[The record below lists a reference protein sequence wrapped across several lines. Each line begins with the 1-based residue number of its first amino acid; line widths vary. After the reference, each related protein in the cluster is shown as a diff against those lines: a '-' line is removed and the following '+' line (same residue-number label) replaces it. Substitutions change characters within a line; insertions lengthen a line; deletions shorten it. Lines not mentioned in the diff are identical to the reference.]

1 MRGRELE
8 RCAKDLGPPMHVAIV
23 VRSFGGAERG
33 HGPVTRADPSKHA
46 AEQHGLVDKLDACG
60 PGDVRGP
67 PRREIRIRARK
78 VEPQLESHGEET
90 NRVCTCP
97 GKRCSRVGG
106 DRDHRAASWTFPYAS
121 RNGRLASSDMA
132 KLVDGFKDGK
142 PELGRR
148 TFLVPENHSEVLAL
162 LYHEQTGIVGGL
174 PVGPVTTD
182 PFGAH
187 GIRMYPDQDPVV
199 LEETRRY
206 FEKLAERFSNDLP
219 KA

>member
-1 MRGRELE
+1 
-8 RCAKDLGPPMHVAIV
+8 
-23 VRSFGGAERG
+23 
-33 HGPVTRADPSKHA
+33 
-46 AEQHGLVDKLDACG
+46 
-60 PGDVRGP
+60 
-67 PRREIRIRARK
+67 
-78 VEPQLESHGEET
+78 
-90 NRVCTCP
+90 
-97 GKRCSRVGG
+97 
-106 DRDHRAASWTFPYAS
+106 
-121 RNGRLASSDMA
+121 MA

-148 TFLVPENHSEVLAL
+148 TFLVPENHSEV
-162 LYHEQTGIVGGL
+162 QTGIVGGL

>member
-1 MRGRELE
+1 VG
-8 RCAKDLGPPMHVAIV
+8 
-23 VRSFGGAERG
+23 
-33 HGPVTRADPSKHA
+33 
-46 AEQHGLVDKLDACG
+46 
-60 PGDVRGP
+60 
-67 PRREIRIRARK
+67 
-78 VEPQLESHGEET
+78 
-90 NRVCTCP
+90 
-97 GKRCSRVGG
+97 CSRVGPAPITEDALG
-106 DRDHRAASWTFPYAS
+106 SFIISGAKLHSYR
-121 RNGRLASSDMA
+121 SDMA
-132 KLVDGFKDGK
+132 KLVDGFKDGR

>member
-1 MRGRELE
+1 VWDAPTITPQGTFLMQ
-8 RCAKDLGPPMHVAIV
+8 
-23 VRSFGGAERG
+23 
-33 HGPVTRADPSKHA
+33 A
-46 AEQHGLVDKLDACG
+46 ATVDCF
-60 PGDVRGP
+60 
-67 PRREIRIRARK
+67 
-78 VEPQLESHGEET
+78 
-90 NRVCTCP
+90 C
-97 GKRCSRVGG
+97 
-106 DRDHRAASWTFPYAS
+106 
-121 RNGRLASSDMA
+121 SDMA
-132 KLVDGFKDGK
+132 KLVDGFKDGR

>member
-1 MRGRELE
+1 MPL
-8 RCAKDLGPPMHVAIV
+8 LGTPWAF
-23 VRSFGGAERG
+23 R
-33 HGPVTRADPSKHA
+33 PSRHDA
-46 AEQHGLVDKLDACG
+46 RLDMF
-60 PGDVRGP
+60 
-67 PRREIRIRARK
+67 E
-78 VEPQLESHGEET
+78 
-90 NRVCTCP
+90 
-97 GKRCSRVGG
+97 
-106 DRDHRAASWTFPYAS
+106 
-121 RNGRLASSDMA
+121 MA
-132 KLVDGFKDGK
+132 KLVDGFKDGR

-187 GIRMYPDQDPVV
+187 GIRMYPDQDPIV

-219 KA
+219 KARALTLPLTPVRLLPLLDFC

>member
-1 MRGRELE
+1 MCGCLITGP
-8 RCAKDLGPPMHVAIV
+8 LGPFA
-23 VRSFGGAERG
+23 GGAA
-33 HGPVTRADPSKHA
+33 T
-46 AEQHGLVDKLDACG
+46 LDWS
-60 PGDVRGP
+60 PF
-67 PRREIRIRARK
+67 E
-78 VEPQLESHGEET
+78 
-90 NRVCTCP
+90 
-97 GKRCSRVGG
+97 
-106 DRDHRAASWTFPYAS
+106 
-121 RNGRLASSDMA
+121 MA
-132 KLVDGFKDGK
+132 KLVDGFKDGR

-187 GIRMYPDQDPVV
+187 GIRMYPDQDPIV

>member
-1 MRGRELE
+1 MWVG
-8 RCAKDLGPPMHVAIV
+8 DDWIVLGPFAGVA
-23 VRSFGGAERG
+23 A
-33 HGPVTRADPSKHA
+33 T
-46 AEQHGLVDKLDACG
+46 LDSTAF
-60 PGDVRGP
+60 
-67 PRREIRIRARK
+67 A
-78 VEPQLESHGEET
+78 
-90 NRVCTCP
+90 
-97 GKRCSRVGG
+97 
-106 DRDHRAASWTFPYAS
+106 
-121 RNGRLASSDMA
+121 MA
-132 KLVDGFKDGK
+132 KLVDGFKDGR